1 MRYFLLLGLLL
12 GLATAGRAQ
21 APTGPG
27 TVRGTLADSATGKPL
42 REAAVSLTL
51 ARDSSY
57 VGFGITDGD
66 GRFAL
71 RNVAVGRYVVQVS
84 ALGFQPRRLPVV
96 VSAASPAPDLGLL
109 RLGPLAHKLGEVI
122 VTQSLAPVEVRGDT
136 LDFNAR
142 AFKTQPNAA
151 VEALLK
157 KLPGV
162 EVARDGSIRAQGQTV
177 SRVLV
182 DGKPFFGDDPKLAT
196 RNLPADL
203 IDRVQLFDQQND
215 QAAFSGIDDG
225 NRQRTINLVTKR
237 DKRKGWFGTNGAGPG
252 TDGRYYAQLG
262 LNRFN
267 NGRQISALAQANNV
281 NEPDFGDNGG
291 PAQSDNG
298 PGAGAGTS
306 GAGGPAIRLAGGGAA
321 NPATNPQP
329 DNITESGS
337 VGLNYRDAWGKRA
350 EVATSYLGTRAT
362 VSTDQQIR
370 RANVAGLP
378 LPGSDTGPPLLTTQA
393 LRERST
399 TSSHRLNFRLD
410 FGLDSL
416 TSLRLTPYAT
426 WQRTE
431 LGRFNQQ
438 QATSGGH
445 LLNQGQQ
452 QYDASGIT
460 PAGGGN
466 ALLMRKF
473 ARPGRT
479 LSANLNSTLTDPTST
494 AYNQATN
501 QFFDP
506 TGSPTTQTLHQ
517 RVGQATP
524 GRNHTGTLAY
534 TEPLSLR
541 TKLEAHYVLTDNRS
555 DGRRFTTDFDEATGQ
570 YSRPNPGLSNE
581 FTSEYLAQRAGLT
594 LQKKRL
600 RYTVG
605 LGLDGQLATQQVRN
619 LSADTLVRHR
629 FGRLL
634 PNALFSY
641 TGSSN
646 RTLRLNY
653 RTRLSPPSATQLQ
666 PVRDNSNPLSIAVG
680 NPNLR
685 PEYGQSLAA
694 TWSQFAPAT
703 SRSVFAV
710 LNGSLI
716 NDRIVAA
723 TTFSERGVQT
733 TRPVNA
739 DGYASLTGFLSL
751 GQRFATHQLNLNLT
765 TSGSLVR
772 SPSFVNGQPNT
783 TRTWSLGQG
792 ASLHSSFTEKLEF
805 NLAFNATYQA
815 AAYSRLPA
823 QNTHYFTQTLTG
835 DVFYQLPAH
844 FIVTSDVW
852 AINNTGRAAGYNQ
865 RLALWNLALARQ
877 FFANQQGELK
887 LEVHDLLNQNRSL
900 VRNPTETYVED
911 VRSVVLQRYFLLSF
925 TYYLRQ
931 FGK

>member
-1 MRYFLLLGLLL
+1 MRYFLLLGLLS
-12 GLATAGRAQ
+12 LATAGRAQ
-21 APTGPG
+21 APTHPG
-27 TVRGTLADSATGKPL
+27 TVRGMLADSATGQPL

-51 ARDSSY
+51 AQDSSY

-71 RNVAVGRYVVQVS
+71 RNVAVGRYVARVS
-84 ALGFQPRRLPVV
+84 ALGFRPRLLPVA
-96 VSAASPAPDLGLL
+96 VSAANPAPNLGLL
-109 RLGPLAHKLGEVI
+109 RLGPLALKLGEVV

-237 DKRKGWFGTNGAGPG
+237 DKRKGWFGANGAGPG
-252 TDGRYYAQLG
+252 TNGRYYAQLG

-378 LPGSDTGPPLLTTQA
+378 LPGGDTGPPLLTTQA

-452 QYDASGIT
+452 QYDAGSIT

-506 TGSPTTQTLHQ
+506 AGSPTTQTLHQ

-666 PVRDNSNPLSIAVG
+666 PVRDNANPLSLATG

-685 PEYGQSLAA
+685 PEYEQSLVASY
-694 TWSQFAPAT
+694 SQFVPAT
-703 SRSVFAV
+703 SRSVFA
-710 LNGSLI
+710 LLTGSLI

-723 TTFSERGVQT
+723 TAFSPRGVQT
-733 TRPVNA
+733 RRPLNA
-739 DGYASLTGFLSL
+739 NGYASLTGFLSL
-751 GQRFATHQLNLNLT
+751 GQRFAAHQLNLSLT
-765 TSGSLVR
+765 TSGSLTR
-772 SPSFVNGQPNT
+772 GPSFLNGQPNT
-783 TRTWSLGQG
+783 ARAWSLGQG
-792 ASLHSSFTEKLEF
+792 ASLHSSFTERLEF
-805 NLAFNATYQA
+805 NLALNATYQA
-815 AAYSRLPA
+815 AAYSLLPA
-823 QNTHYFTQTLTG
+823 QNTSYCAQTLTG

-852 AINNTGRAAGYNQ
+852 ASNSAGRATGYNP
-865 RLALWNLALARQ
+865 RLVLWNLALARQ
-877 FFANQQGELK
+877 FFANQQAELK

-900 VRNPTETYVED
+900 VRNATETYVED
-911 VRSVVLQRYFLLSF
+911 VRSRVLQRYFLLSF
-925 TYYLRQ
+925 TYNLRQ

>member
-1 MRYFLLLGLLL
+1 MRYFLLPGLLL

-21 APTGPG
+21 VATHPG
-27 TVRGTLADSATGKPL
+27 TVRGALADSTTGKPL
-42 REAAVSLTL
+42 REASVSLTL

-57 VGFGITDGD
+57 VSFGITDGD

-71 RNVAVGRYVVQVS
+71 RNVAEGRYLVQVS
-84 ALGFQPRRLPVV
+84 ALGFRPRRLPVA
-96 VSAASPAPDLGLL
+96 VSAANPAPDLGLL
-109 RLGPLAHKLGEVI
+109 RLGPLAQKLGEVV

-162 EVARDGSIRAQGQTV
+162 EVARDGSIRAQGQAV

-182 DGKPFFGDDPKLAT
+182 DGKPFFGDDPRLAT

-252 TDGRYYAQLG
+252 TDGRYSAQLG

-281 NEPDFGDNGG
+281 NEPGFGDNGG
-291 PAQSDNG
+291 PAR
-298 PGAGAGTS
+298 PGNGAGTGGTTLRLGG
-306 GAGGPAIRLAGGGAA
+306 GAGGSPA
-321 NPATNPQP
+321 NSPQP

-337 VGLNYRDAWGKRA
+337 VGLNYRDAWGKRT
-350 EVATSYLGTRAT
+350 EVATSYLATRAT
-362 VSTDQQIR
+362 VLTDQQIR

-378 LPGSDTGPPLLTTQA
+378 LPDGTTGPPLLTTQA

-410 FGLDSL
+410 YGLDSL

-431 LGRFNQQ
+431 LGRSNQQ
-438 QATSGGH
+438 QAASGARR
-445 LLNQGQQ
+445 LNQGQNQ
-452 QYDASGIT
+452 FDAGSTT
-460 PAGGGN
+460 PAAGGN
-466 ALLMRKF
+466 ALLMRRF

-479 LSANLNSTLTDPTST
+479 LSANLSSALTNPTS
-494 AYNQATN
+494 AAFNQATN
-501 QFFDP
+501 LFFDA
-506 TGSPTTQTLHQ
+506 TGLPITQTLNQ
-517 RVGQATP
+517 RIEQATP
-524 GRNHTGTLAY
+524 VRNHTLTLAY
-534 TEPLSLR
+534 AEPLSLR
-541 TKLEAHYVLTDNRS
+541 TKLEAHYALTDNRN
-555 DGRRFTTDFDEATGQ
+555 DGRRFTTDFDEATSR

-581 FTSEYLAQRAGLT
+581 FTSQYLAQRAGLT

-605 LGLDGQLATQQVRN
+605 LGLDGQLATQRVRN
-619 LSADTLVRHR
+619 LSADTLVERR

-641 TGSSN
+641 TGRSN

-653 RTRLSPPSATQLQ
+653 RAQLSPASATQLQ
-666 PVRDNSNPLSIAVG
+666 PVRNNSNPLSIEAG
-680 NPNLR
+680 NPGLR
-685 PEYGQSLAA
+685 PEYVQALVAS
-694 TWSQFAPAT
+694 WSQFAPAT
-703 SRSVFAV
+703 NRSVFAV

-723 TTFSERGVQT
+723 TAFSERGVQT

-739 DGYASLTGFLSL
+739 DGFASLTGFLSL
-751 GQRFATHQLNLNLT
+751 GQRFAAHKLNLNLT
-765 TSGSLVR
+765 TSGSLAR

-792 ASLHSSFTEKLEF
+792 ASLNSAFNEQLEF
-805 NLAFNATYQA
+805 NLGLNASWQG
-815 AAYSRLPA
+815 AAYALLPA
-823 QNTHYFTQTLTG
+823 QNNTYFTQTLTG

-844 FIVTSDVW
+844 FVLTSDVW
-852 AINNTGRAAGYNQ
+852 ASNATGRAAGYNP
-865 RLALWNLALARQ
+865 RLVLWSLGLARQ
-877 FFANQQGELK
+877 LFANQQGELK
-887 LEVHDLLNQNRSL
+887 IEAHDLLNQNRSL
-900 VRNPTETYVED
+900 VRNTEANYVED
-911 VRSVVLQRYFLLSF
+911 VRSRVLQRYFMLSF
-925 TYYLRQ
+925 TYHLRQ

>member
-1 MRYFLLLGLLL
+1 MRYLLLPGLLL
-12 GLATAGRAQ
+12 GLATAGHAQ
-21 APTGPG
+21 APARPDPEPG

-57 VGFGITDGD
+57 AGFGISDGD
-66 GRFAL
+66 GHFAL
-71 RNVAVGRYVVQVS
+71 RHVAAGRYLVQVS
-84 ALGFQPRRLPVV
+84 ALGFRPRLVPVV
-96 VSAASPAPDLGLL
+96 VSADGPGPDLGLM
-109 RLGPLAHKLGEVI
+109 RLGPLAHRLDEVV

-162 EVARDGSIRAQGQTV
+162 EVARDGSIRAQGQAV

-196 RNLPADL
+196 RNLPAEL

-225 NRQRTINLVTKR
+225 SRQRTINLVTKR

-262 LNRFN
+262 LNRFD
-267 NGRQISALAQANNV
+267 NGRQLSALAQANNV
-281 NEPDFGDNGG
+281 NEPNFGDNGG
-291 PAQSDNG
+291 PAQSDNS
-298 PGAGAGTS
+298 GAGTS
-306 GAGGPAIRLAGGGAA
+306 SGGPTIRLAGGAVAA
-321 NPATNPQP
+321 PTASPQP
-329 DNITESGS
+329 TNITESGS
-337 VGLNYRDAWGKRA
+337 VGLNYRDAWGKHA

-362 VSTDQQIR
+362 INTDQQLR

-378 LPGSDTGPPLLTTQA
+378 LPGGETGPPLLTTQA

-410 FGLDSL
+410 YGLDSL

-431 LGRFNQQ
+431 LARFNQQ
-438 QATSGGH
+438 QSAGGER
-445 LLNQGQQ
+445 LLNQGQNQ
-452 QYDASGIT
+452 LDAATTT
-460 PAGGGN
+460 PTGGGN

-479 LSANLNSTLTDPTST
+479 LSANLNSSLTDPGST
-494 AYNQATN
+494 AYNQAAN
-501 QFFDP
+501 LFFDAAGAP
-506 TGSPTTQTLHQ
+506 TVQTLNQ
-517 RVGQATP
+517 RIAQATP
-524 GRNHTGTLAY
+524 GRGHTLTLAY

-541 TKLEAHYVLTDNRS
+541 AKLEAHYALTDNRTE
-555 DGRRFTTDFDEATGQ
+555 GRRRTTDFDDTTGR
-570 YSRPNPGLSNE
+570 YTRPNPGLSNK
-581 FTSEYLAQRAGLT
+581 FAGQYRAQRAGFT

-600 RYTVG
+600 RYTIG
-605 LGLDGQLATQQVRN
+605 LGLDGQLARQQVRN
-619 LSADTLVRHR
+619 ISADTLVQRD

-641 TGSSN
+641 TGRSN

-653 RTRLSPPSATQLQ
+653 RTHLSPPNAAQLQ
-666 PVRDNSNPLSIAVG
+666 PVRDNFNPLSIEAG

-685 PEYGQSLAA
+685 PEYVHALVASY
-694 TWSQFAPAT
+694 SQFSPAT
-703 SRSVFAV
+703 NRSVFAL
-710 LNGSLI
+710 LNGSLV

-723 TTFSERGVQT
+723 TAFSPRGVQT

-751 GQRFATHQLNLNLT
+751 GQRFAAHQLNVNLT
-765 TSGSLVR
+765 TTGSLAR
-772 SPSFVNGQPNT
+772 SPSFVNGRPNLG
-783 TRTWSLGQG
+783 RTGSLGQ
-792 ASLHSSFTEKLEF
+792 AVSLHSSFTERLEF
-805 NLAFNATYQA
+805 NVALNATYQA
-815 AAYSRLPA
+815 AAYSLTSA
-823 QNTHYFTQTLTG
+823 QNTNYFSQTLTA

-844 FIVTSDVW
+844 FVVTSDAW
-852 AINNTGRAAGYNQ
+852 ASNSIGRAAGYNQ
-865 RLALWNLALARQ
+865 RLVLWNLALARQ
-877 FFANQQGELK
+877 FFANQQAELK

-900 VRNPTETYVED
+900 VRNATETYVED
-911 VRSVVLQRYFLLSF
+911 VRSRVLQRYFLLSF
-925 TYYLRQ
+925 TYNLRQ